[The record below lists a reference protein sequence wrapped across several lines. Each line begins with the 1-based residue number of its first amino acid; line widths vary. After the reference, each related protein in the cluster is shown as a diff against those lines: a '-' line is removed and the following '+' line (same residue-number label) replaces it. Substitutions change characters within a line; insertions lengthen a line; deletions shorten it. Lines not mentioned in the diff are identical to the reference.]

1 MAINAEANFLA
12 HHQVKGAKHGVRR
25 YQNEDGSLTPL
36 GREHRRLTRP
46 SRAGKSKST
55 EPAKKKPTL
64 KEVYEASKQKR
75 AAKKEAD
82 VAAKKKAA
90 QEAETQRLAKQQEEV
105 QRAKAAQEKY
115 VAEAKHKAMYTKNPK
130 ELYDN
135 MQYLDA
141 NEAKAAAERMANVL
155 KVQEMIPKQQTK
167 WDKAMKTMNNFNE
180 YYKTISTTTS
190 NANKLLKSFG
200 IDLESEFKNAMK
212 DSKEKQAATQ
222 PKPKEKQ
229 KKKNNQANQ
238 GNNNTQNTNAE
249 YAPNNPR
256 MYNPGPQSSTYSW
269 DQRTIDPSHER
280 PGVSRSTDTRVTN
293 NNGFPVDILNMVS
306 SQDANGQPTWTATN
320 ERNRRRSRYLR

>member
-1 MAINAEANFLA
+1 MAINSEANFLA

-46 SRAGKSKST
+46 SRAGKSKSA

-141 NEAKAAAERMANVL
+141 NEAKAAAERMANVI

-200 IDLESEFKNAMK
+200 IDLETEFKNAMA
-212 DSKEKQAATQ
+212 E
-222 PKPKEKQ
+222 EV
-229 KKKNNQANQ
+229 NN
-238 GNNNTQNTNAE
+238 
-249 YAPNNPR
+249 R
-256 MYNPGPQSSTYSW
+256 
-269 DQRTIDPSHER
+269 QR
-280 PGVSRSTDTRVTN
+280 
-293 NNGFPVDILNMVS
+293 L
-306 SQDANGQPTWTATN
+306 QQ
-320 ERNRRRSRYLR
+320 RRR